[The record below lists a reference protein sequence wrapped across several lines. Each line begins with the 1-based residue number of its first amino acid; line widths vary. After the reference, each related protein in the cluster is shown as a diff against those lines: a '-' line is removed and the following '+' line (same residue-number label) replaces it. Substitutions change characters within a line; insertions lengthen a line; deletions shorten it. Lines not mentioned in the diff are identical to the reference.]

1 MNRRRELVLQRV
13 SRIGSLTAAESV
25 SQNTKWKGRP
35 TGMLTIEAAIGA
47 YMKKD
52 TDVYNLHRQQDA
64 YIPVSKDPGQ
74 QEKEQLSRQMKEYQS
89 ELEESQLANV
99 KSELEKKYSPQQLN
113 AQKIKKVLEN
123 EPSAQY
129 QLRMYG
135 KNEYIDGHSAFDRL
149 DENRCS
155 GFLLYS
161 YNKKGVHSV
170 LGEHITPG
178 STRQKENK
186 RGKLWIQST

>member
-1 MNRRRELVLQRV
+1 MAPM
-13 SRIGSLTAAESV
+13 T
-25 SQNTKWKGRP
+25 RP
-35 TGMLTIEAAIGA
+35 LMVRGAEAAN
-47 YMKKD
+47 MCS
-52 TDVYNLHRQQDA
+52 
-64 YIPVSKDPGQ
+64 PVLGSEPIHTWVLPSLRALAISGVPG
-74 QEKEQLSRQMKEYQS
+74 ERK
-89 ELEESQLANV
+89 AV

-123 EPSAQY
+123 DPSAQY

>member
-74 QEKEQLSRQMKEYQS
+74 QEMSNQS
-89 ELEESQLANV
+89 WKRSIPHSSSMRKRL
-99 KSELEKKYSPQQLN
+99 KKCWKMTQVRSTSF
-113 AQKIKKVLEN
+113 VCME
-123 EPSAQY
+123 
-129 QLRMYG
+129 RMS
-135 KNEYIDGHSAFDRL
+135 I
-149 DENRCS
+149 
-155 GFLLYS
+155 
-161 YNKKGVHSV
+161 
-170 LGEHITPG
+170 
-178 STRQKENK
+178 
-186 RGKLWIQST
+186 